1 MVEVALGLNRSGIGW
16 GWTLPSA
23 VHGASVQ
30 RDSCLRERAPDG
42 VLPVVSEDLLN
53 ISTGSGAEWGMGV
66 WGGERGWKYM
76 HVPVELPA
84 FVQQRC
90 CASLQLPAPPA
101 QCPMFP
107 AGTAIWM
114 YFCALLM
121 CSQSPALTLPSF
133 GSGLSS
139 LHCACTVPALSQ
151 SVCQHVGQTV
161 NDSGDLQQ
169 TSVGRQTGKR
179 GLCPV
184 GGSRLKLPG
193 CCPFWRVQG
202 CCIHCMV
209 RCCQMPHGVC
219 FGYLHFLL

>member
-1 MVEVALGLNRSGIGW
+1 
-16 GWTLPSA
+16 
-23 VHGASVQ
+23 
-30 RDSCLRERAPDG
+30 
-42 VLPVVSEDLLN
+42 
-53 ISTGSGAEWGMGV
+53 MGV
-66 WGGERGWKYM
+66 WGRERGWKYM

-139 LHCACTVPALSQ
+139 LHCACTIPVCLPA
-151 SVCQHVGQTV
+151 CGA
-161 NDSGDLQQ
+161 DS
-169 TSVGRQTGKR
+169 K
-179 GLCPV
+179 
-184 GGSRLKLPG
+184 
-193 CCPFWRVQG
+193 
-202 CCIHCMV
+202 
-209 RCCQMPHGVC
+209 
-219 FGYLHFLL
+219 